1 MRCEDVFLYL
11 RRVDRTGVQEDK
23 ILQLLAVF
31 GSEQIEVFEHRNHA
45 GTAVEMAVTHRRLF
59 PLPQIT
65 TLSPSSPGKITIRTC
80 M

>member
-1 MRCEDVFLYL
+1 VRGKHLFLYL
-11 RRVDRTGVQEDK
+11 SRVDRAGVDEDK
-23 ILQLLAVF
+23 ILQLLAVL
-31 GSEQIEVFEHRNHA
+31 GSEQMEIFKHRNHA